1 MARTVRHRV
10 RQPRSRARAA
20 AQHNRQVAGV
30 TGALLLVVCL
40 YSVTI
45 GPDGWLWFG
54 WAVLLL
60 ACVALFVVR
69 P

>member
-1 MARTVRHRV
+1 MARTARH
-10 RQPRSRARAA
+10 PGNHSRAVEH
-20 AQHNRQVAGV
+20 HNRQVAGV

-40 YSVTI
+40 YSVAI
-45 GPDGWLWFG
+45 EPDPWLWFG

-60 ACVALFVVR
+60 VCVALFVVR

>member
-1 MARTVRHRV
+1 MARTVRHPARHH
-10 RQPRSRARAA
+10 RNRSQAVTH
-20 AQHNRQVAGV
+20 HNRQVAGV
-30 TGALLLVVCL
+30 TGVLLLAVSL

>member
-1 MARTVRHRV
+1 MARTVRHPV
-10 RQPRSRARAA
+10 RHRRSRAQASA
-20 AQHNRQVAGV
+20 HHNRQVAGV
-30 TGALLLVVCL
+30 TGVLLLVVSL

-45 GPDGWLWFG
+45 GPDGWLWFA

-60 ACVALFVVR
+60 ACAALFAVR